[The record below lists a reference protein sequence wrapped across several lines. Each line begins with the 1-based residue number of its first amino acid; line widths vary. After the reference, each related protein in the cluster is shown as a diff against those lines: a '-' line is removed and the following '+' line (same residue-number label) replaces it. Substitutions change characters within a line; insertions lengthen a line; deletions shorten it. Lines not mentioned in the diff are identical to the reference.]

1 MKKISLAVTMCL
13 ALSFTLS
20 AQRSMPQA
28 LQKLMNAEYAISSLY
43 VDSVNED
50 KLVEEAIKGM
60 LESLDPHSSYTDAK
74 ETKELEEPLQ
84 GEFSGVGIQFN
95 MNKDT
100 LYVIQ
105 TVPGGPSERVGV
117 LAGDRI
123 IYVNDT
129 IIAGVKMKNSDIQKR
144 LRGKKGTNVT
154 IKVKRPGVKELI
166 TFRITRDNIPL
177 HSIDA
182 QYMLDERTGYLRISR
197 FGAKTHEEMM
207 DALKELKKQ
216 GMTQLIMDLSDNGGG
231 YLNAAIDMCNEF
243 LDRGQLMVYTE
254 GDNSPRNEAN
264 ANGWGEYQDLHM
276 VVMVNQYSASA
287 AEIFAGAMQDWDR
300 AVIVGRRTFGKG
312 LVQRPFKF
320 EDGSMMRLT
329 VARYYTPSGRCIQK
343 PYNRGDKKAYEKEL
357 LERANEGEYY
367 SLDSIQFNDSL
378 RYTTRLNHRIIY
390 GGGGVMP
397 DVYVPID
404 TSEYSTYYRDLSA
417 KGILNQYVIK
427 YVDKNRKSIAK
438 QYSTL
443 DAYDRGF
450 AVSDEMMRDLIAM
463 GEQDSVK
470 FDEEKYRTSELLLK
484 DIVKGL
490 IARDVYGDQSAY
502 NVIINH
508 RNPDL
513 KAAIEVLNDRE
524 RFDRLLREGNPEY
537 ERLVKKN
544 DSNPYFL
551 NDRIT
556 VFYSRMPFFLESD
569 TNYDIEGLTPE
580 TEYEVQVQANG
591 DAGTSPWTESLIFVT
606 TKKTSIE
613 EISADVKGDNRYYNM
628 MGQQVDGNNLPAG
641 IYIHNGKKILV
652 K

>member
-1 MKKISLAVTMCL
+1 MNNGLYLVALCLVFSMTVT
-13 ALSFTLS
+13 
-20 AQRSMPQA
+20 AQRALPQV
-28 LQKLMNAEYAISSLY
+28 LQKLLNAEYAISTLY
-43 VDSVNED
+43 VDSVNEE
-50 KLVEEAIKGM
+50 KLVEDAIKGM

-129 IIAGVKMKNSDIQKR
+129 TIAGVKMKNSDIQKR

-154 IKVKRPGVKELI
+154 IKVKRPGVKDLI

-177 HSIDA
+177 NSIDA
-182 QYMLDERTGYLRISR
+182 KYMLDERTGYLRISR

-207 DALKELKKQ
+207 EALQELKKQ

-243 LDRGQLMVYTE
+243 LERGQLMVYTE
-254 GDNSPRNEAN
+254 GENSPRNEAN
-264 ANGWGEYQDLHM
+264 ANGWGEYKDLHM
-276 VVMVNQYSASA
+276 VVIVNQYSASA

-300 AVIVGRRTFGKG
+300 AVVVGRRTFGKG

-357 LERANEGEYY
+357 LDRYNEGEYY

-378 RYTTRLNHRIIY
+378 RYTTRLNGRTIY

-397 DVYVPID
+397 DVFVPVD
-404 TSEYSTYYRDLSA
+404 TTEYSTYYRDLSA
-417 KGILNQYVIK
+417 KGILNQFAIK
-427 YVDKNRKSIAK
+427 YVDKERKAITKRYATVK
-438 QYSTL
+438 EF
-443 DAYDRGF
+443 DEGF
-450 AVSDEMMRDLIAM
+450 VITDEMMRDLIAM
-463 GEQDSVK
+463 GESDSIK
-470 FDEEKYRTSELLLK
+470 YDEEKYRTSEQMLK
-484 DIVKGL
+484 AITKGL
-490 IARDVYGDQSAY
+490 IARDLYGDAGAY
-502 NVIINH
+502 SVIINH
-508 RNPDL
+508 RNPDVQ
-513 KAAIEVLNDRE
+513 AAYQILNDRE
-524 RFDRLLREGNPEY
+524 GYERLLREGNPEY
-537 ERLVKKN
+537 ERLVKKH
-544 DSNPYFL
+544 D
-551 NDRIT
+551 D
-556 VFYSRMPFFLESD
+556 
-569 TNYDIEGLTPE
+569 
-580 TEYEVQVQANG
+580 Q
-591 DAGTSPWTESLIFVT
+591 
-606 TKKTSIE
+606 
-613 EISADVKGDNRYYNM
+613 
-628 MGQQVDGNNLPAG
+628 
-641 IYIHNGKKILV
+641 
-652 K
+652 

>member
-1 MKKISLAVTMCL
+1 MKKIFLAITLCL

-28 LQKLMNAEYAISSLY
+28 MQKLLNAEYAITSLY
-43 VDSVNED
+43 VDTVNED
-50 KLVEEAIKGM
+50 RLVEDAIKGM

-105 TVPGGPSERVGV
+105 TVPGGPSERVGI

-123 IYVNDT
+123 ITVNDT
-129 IIAGVKMKNSDIQKR
+129 TIAGVKMKNSDIQKR
-144 LRGKKGTNVT
+144 LRGKKGTQVT
-154 IKVKRPGVKELI
+154 VQVKRPGVKELI
-166 TFRITRDNIPL
+166 TFRITRDNIPMN
-177 HSIDA
+177 SIDA
-182 QYMLDERTGYLRISR
+182 SYMLDEQTGYLRISR

-207 DALKELKKQ
+207 DALKELKKH

-243 LDRGQLMVYTE
+243 LSRGQLMVYTE

-264 ANGWGEYQDLHM
+264 ANGWGDYQQLPM

-300 AVIVGRRTFGKG
+300 AVVVGRRTFGKG

-343 PYNRGDKKAYEKEL
+343 PYSRGDKKAYEKEL
-357 LERANEGEYY
+357 LDRANEGEYY

-378 RYTTRLNHRIIY
+378 RYTTRLNGRTIY

-397 DVYVPID
+397 DIYVPID
-404 TSEYSTYYRDLSA
+404 TSEYSTYYRDLMA
-417 KGILNQYVIK
+417 KGIINQFVIS
-427 YVDKNRKSIAK
+427 YVDKNRKALSK
-438 QYSTL
+438 QFKNVR
-443 DAYDRGF
+443 DFDNGF
-450 AVSDEMMRDLIAM
+450 NVSDEMMRDLIAL
-463 GEQDSVK
+463 GEKDSVK
-470 FDEEKYRTSELLLK
+470 FDEEKYKTSQNLIK
-484 DIVKGL
+484 AIAKGL
-490 IARDVYGDQSAY
+490 IARDIFSDQSAY
-502 NVIINH
+502 NMIINH

-513 KAAIEVLNDRE
+513 KAAIDVLNDRN
-524 RFDRLLREGNPEY
+524 RYDRLLREGNPEY
-537 ERLVKKN
+537 ERLVKHH
-544 DSNPYFL
+544 
-551 NDRIT
+551 
-556 VFYSRMPFFLESD
+556 D
-569 TNYDIEGLTPE
+569 T
-580 TEYEVQVQANG
+580 
-591 DAGTSPWTESLIFVT
+591 
-606 TKKTSIE
+606 K
-613 EISADVKGDNRYYNM
+613 
-628 MGQQVDGNNLPAG
+628 
-641 IYIHNGKKILV
+641 
-652 K
+652 

>member
-1 MKKISLAVTMCL
+1 MKKILFLVGPLL
-13 ALSFTLS
+13 ALSLS
-20 AQRSMPQA
+20 MNAQRTMTMPQA
-28 LQKLMNAEYAISSLY
+28 MQKLLNAEYAISSLY

-50 KLVEEAIKGM
+50 KLIEDAIKGM
-60 LESLDPHSSYTDAK
+60 LENLDPHSSYTDAK

-207 DALKELKKQ
+207 DALHELKKQ

-254 GDNSPRNEAN
+254 GQNAPRNEAN
-264 ANGWGEYQDLHM
+264 ANGWGNYKDLHM

-300 AVIVGRRTFGKG
+300 AVVVGRRTFGKG

-320 EDGSMMRLT
+320 DDGSMMRLT

-343 PYNRGDKKAYEKEL
+343 PYNRGDKKAYEHEL
-357 LERANEGEYY
+357 LDRANEGEYY

-378 RYTTRLNHRIIY
+378 RYTTRLNGRTIY

-397 DVYVPID
+397 DVYVPVD
-404 TSEYSTYYRDLSA
+404 TSEYSTYYRDMTA
-417 KGILNQYVIK
+417 KGIINQYVIS
-427 YVDKNRKSIAK
+427 YVDKHRKDIAK
-438 QYSTL
+438 QYKTVK
-443 DAYDRGF
+443 DFDNGF
-450 AVSDEMMRDLIAM
+450 IVTDEMMRDFIAR

-470 FDEEKYRTSELLLK
+470 YDEEKYRISEQLLK
-484 DIVKGL
+484 DIIKGL

-502 NVIINH
+502 SIIINH
-508 RNPDL
+508 RNRDL
-513 KAAIEVLNDRE
+513 QAAIAVLNDRE

-537 ERLVKKN
+537 ERLVKK
-544 DSNPYFL
+544 S
-551 NDRIT
+551 
-556 VFYSRMPFFLESD
+556 
-569 TNYDIEGLTPE
+569 
-580 TEYEVQVQANG
+580 
-591 DAGTSPWTESLIFVT
+591 
-606 TKKTSIE
+606 
-613 EISADVKGDNRYYNM
+613 
-628 MGQQVDGNNLPAG
+628 
-641 IYIHNGKKILV
+641 GK
-652 K
+652 

>member
-1 MKKISLAVTMCL
+1 MKKLLFAMAMGLV
-13 ALSFTLS
+13 LSFTTT

-28 LQKLMNAEYAISSLY
+28 MQKLLNAEYAISSLY
-43 VDSVNED
+43 VDTINED
-50 KLVEEAIKGM
+50 KLVEDAIKGM
-60 LESLDPHSSYTDAK
+60 LENLDPHSSYTDAK

-84 GEFSGVGIQFN
+84 GEFSGIGIQFN

-129 IIAGVKMKNSDIQKR
+129 LIAGVKMKNSDIMKR

-154 IKVKRPGVKELI
+154 IQILRPGVKELI
-166 TFRITRDNIPL
+166 TFRITRDNIPV

-182 QYMLDERTGYLRISR
+182 SYMLDEQTAYLRISR

-207 DALKELKKQ
+207 DALKALKKQ
-216 GMTQLIMDLSDNGGG
+216 GMKQLIMDLSDNGGG

-243 LDRGQLMVYTE
+243 LERGQLMVYTE

-264 ANGWGEYQDLHM
+264 ANGWGEYRDLPM
-276 VVMVNQYSASA
+276 VVVVNQYSASA

-300 AVIVGRRTFGKG
+300 AIVVGRRTFGKG

-320 EDGSMMRLT
+320 DDGSMMRLT

-357 LERANEGEYY
+357 MDRYNEGEYY

-378 RYTTRLNHRIIY
+378 RYTTRINGRTIY

-397 DVYVPID
+397 DVFVPVD

-417 KGILNQYVIK
+417 KGIINQFAIR
-427 YVDKNRKSIAK
+427 YVDKNRKTISK
-438 QYSTL
+438 QFKTVK
-443 DAYDRGF
+443 DFDEGF
-450 AVSDEMMRDLIAM
+450 IVTDEMMRDLIAM

-470 FDEEKYRTSELLLK
+470 YDEEKFRTSEQLLK
-484 DIVKGL
+484 AIAKGL
-490 IARDVYGDQSAY
+490 IARDVYGDPGAY
-502 NVIINH
+502 SIIINH
-508 RNPDL
+508 RNHDVQ
-513 KAAIEVLNDRE
+513 AAYEILNDQE
-524 RFDRLLREGNPEY
+524 RYQRLLREGNPEY

-544 DSNPYFL
+544 
-551 NDRIT
+551 
-556 VFYSRMPFFLESD
+556 E
-569 TNYDIEGLTPE
+569 
-580 TEYEVQVQANG
+580 Q
-591 DAGTSPWTESLIFVT
+591 
-606 TKKTSIE
+606 
-613 EISADVKGDNRYYNM
+613 
-628 MGQQVDGNNLPAG
+628 
-641 IYIHNGKKILV
+641 
-652 K
+652 

>member
-1 MKKISLAVTMCL
+1 MKKIPLAIALCM
-13 ALSFTLS
+13 ALSFTIS

-28 LQKLMNAEYAISSLY
+28 MQKLLNAEYAISSLY
-43 VDSVNED
+43 VDTVNEE

-60 LESLDPHSSYTDAK
+60 LESLDPHSQYTDAK

-105 TVPGGPSERVGV
+105 TIPGGPSERVGV

-129 IIAGVKMKNSDIQKR
+129 TIAGVKMKNSDIQKR
-144 LRGKKGTNVT
+144 LRGKKGTSVT

-216 GMTQLIMDLSDNGGG
+216 GMTQLVMDLSDNGGG

-243 LDRGQLMVYTE
+243 LDHGQLMVYTE
-254 GDNSPRNEAN
+254 GENSPRNEAN
-264 ANGWGEYQDLHM
+264 ANGWGEYKDLHM

-357 LERANEGEYY
+357 LDRANEGEYY
-367 SLDSIQFNDSL
+367 SLDSIQINDTV
-378 RYTTRLNHRIIY
+378 RYTTRLNGRTIY

-397 DVYVPID
+397 DVYVPVD

-438 QYSTL
+438 RYGSVN
-443 DAYDRGF
+443 DFDRAF

-470 FDEEKYRTSELLLK
+470 YDEEKYRTSELLLK

-508 RNPDL
+508 RNKDL
-513 KAAIEVLNDRE
+513 QAAVEVLNDRE

-537 ERLVKKN
+537 ERLVKKH
-544 DSNPYFL
+544 D
-551 NDRIT
+551 
-556 VFYSRMPFFLESD
+556 
-569 TNYDIEGLTPE
+569 
-580 TEYEVQVQANG
+580 
-591 DAGTSPWTESLIFVT
+591 
-606 TKKTSIE
+606 
-613 EISADVKGDNRYYNM
+613 
-628 MGQQVDGNNLPAG
+628 
-641 IYIHNGKKILV
+641 
-652 K
+652 

>member
-1 MKKISLAVTMCL
+1 MKKILFLVGPLL
-13 ALSFTLS
+13 ALSLS
-20 AQRSMPQA
+20 MNAQRTMTMPQA
-28 LQKLMNAEYAISSLY
+28 MQKLLNAEYAISSLY

-50 KLVEEAIKGM
+50 KLIEDAIKGM
-60 LESLDPHSSYTDAK
+60 LENLDPHSSYTDAK

-207 DALKELKKQ
+207 DALHELKKQ

-254 GDNSPRNEAN
+254 GQNAPRNEAN
-264 ANGWGEYQDLHM
+264 ANGWGNYKDLHM

-300 AVIVGRRTFGKG
+300 AVVVGRRTFGKG

-320 EDGSMMRLT
+320 DDGSMMRLT

-343 PYNRGDKKAYEKEL
+343 PYNRGDKKAYEHEL
-357 LERANEGEYY
+357 LDRANEGEYY

-378 RYTTRLNHRIIY
+378 RYTTRLNGRTIY

-397 DVYVPID
+397 DVYVPVD
-404 TSEYSTYYRDLSA
+404 TSEYSTYYRDMTA
-417 KGILNQYVIK
+417 KGIINQYVIS
-427 YVDKNRKSIAK
+427 YVDKHRKDIAK
-438 QYSTL
+438 QYKTVK
-443 DAYDRGF
+443 DFDNGF
-450 AVSDEMMRDLIAM
+450 IVTDEMMRDFIAR

-470 FDEEKYRTSELLLK
+470 YDEEKYRVSEQLLK
-484 DIVKGL
+484 DIIKGL

-502 NVIINH
+502 SIIINH
-508 RNPDL
+508 RNRDL
-513 KAAIEVLNDRE
+513 QAAFAVLNDRE

-537 ERLVKKN
+537 ERLVKK
-544 DSNPYFL
+544 S
-551 NDRIT
+551 
-556 VFYSRMPFFLESD
+556 
-569 TNYDIEGLTPE
+569 
-580 TEYEVQVQANG
+580 
-591 DAGTSPWTESLIFVT
+591 
-606 TKKTSIE
+606 
-613 EISADVKGDNRYYNM
+613 
-628 MGQQVDGNNLPAG
+628 
-641 IYIHNGKKILV
+641 GK
-652 K
+652 

>member
-1 MKKISLAVTMCL
+1 MNKTLLAIALCLAVSIT
-13 ALSFTLS
+13 AI

-28 LQKLMNAEYAISSLY
+28 MQKLLNAEYAISSLY

-50 KLVEEAIKGM
+50 KLIEDAIKGM
-60 LESLDPHSSYTDAK
+60 LENLDPHSSYTDAK

-129 IIAGVKMKNSDIQKR
+129 TIAGVKMKNSDIQKR
-144 LRGKKGTNVT
+144 LRGKKGTQVT
-154 IKVKRPGVKELI
+154 IKVQRPGVKDLI

-182 QYMLDERTGYLRISR
+182 QYMLDDHTGYLRISR
-197 FGAKTHEEMM
+197 FGAKTHEEMI
-207 DALKELKKQ
+207 DALKQLKKQ
-216 GMTQLIMDLSDNGGG
+216 GMTQLVMDLSDNGGG

-254 GDNSPRNEAN
+254 GQNSPRNEAH
-264 ANGWGEYQDLHM
+264 ANGWGEYKDLPL

-312 LVQRPFKF
+312 FVQRPFKF

-343 PYNRGDKKAYEKEL
+343 PYDRGNKKAYEKEL
-357 LERANEGEYY
+357 LDRANEGEYY

-378 RYTTRLNHRIIY
+378 RYTTRLNGRTIY

-404 TSEYSTYYRDLSA
+404 TTEYSTYYRDMTA
-417 KGILNQYVIK
+417 KGIINQFAIQ
-427 YVDKNRKSIAK
+427 YVDKHRKSIAK
-438 QYSTL
+438 QYKTVK
-443 DAYDRGF
+443 DFDRGF
-450 AVSDEMMRDLIAM
+450 TVSDEMMRDFIAM
-463 GEQDSVK
+463 GENDSVK
-470 FDEEKYRTSELLLK
+470 YDEEKYRTSERLLK
-484 DIVKGL
+484 DIIKGL

-502 NVIINH
+502 SVIINH
-508 RNPDL
+508 RNRDL
-513 KAAIEVLNDRE
+513 KAATEVLNDPE
-524 RFDRLLREGNPEY
+524 RYRRLITEGNPEY
-537 ERLVKKN
+537 ERLVKH
-544 DSNPYFL
+544 S
-551 NDRIT
+551 
-556 VFYSRMPFFLESD
+556 
-569 TNYDIEGLTPE
+569 
-580 TEYEVQVQANG
+580 A
-591 DAGTSPWTESLIFVT
+591 
-606 TKKTSIE
+606 TK
-613 EISADVKGDNRYYNM
+613 
-628 MGQQVDGNNLPAG
+628 Q
-641 IYIHNGKKILV
+641 
-652 K
+652 

>member
-20 AQRSMPQA
+20 AQRSLPQA

-254 GDNSPRNEAN
+254 GENSPRNEAN

-343 PYNRGDKKAYEKEL
+343 PYSRGDKKAYEKEL

-443 DAYDRGF
+443 DAFDRGF

-544 DSNPYFL
+544 D
-551 NDRIT
+551 
-556 VFYSRMPFFLESD
+556 
-569 TNYDIEGLTPE
+569 
-580 TEYEVQVQANG
+580 
-591 DAGTSPWTESLIFVT
+591 
-606 TKKTSIE
+606 
-613 EISADVKGDNRYYNM
+613 
-628 MGQQVDGNNLPAG
+628 
-641 IYIHNGKKILV
+641 
-652 K
+652 

>member
-1 MKKISLAVTMCL
+1 MTV
-13 ALSFTLS
+13 S

-28 LQKLMNAEYAISSLY
+28 LQKLLNAEYAISTLY
-43 VDSVNED
+43 VDTINED

-105 TVPGGPSERVGV
+105 TIPGGPSERVGV

-129 IIAGVKMKNSDIQKR
+129 TIAGVKMKNSDIQKR

-154 IKVKRPGVKELI
+154 IKVKRPGVKDLI

-207 DALKELKKQ
+207 DALKELEKQ
-216 GMTQLIMDLSDNGGG
+216 GMTQLIMDLNDNGGG

-254 GDNSPRNEAN
+254 GENSPRNEAN
-264 ANGWGEYQDLHM
+264 ANGWGNYKTLPM

-300 AVIVGRRTFGKG
+300 AVVVGRRTFGKG

-343 PYNRGDKKAYEKEL
+343 PYSRGDKKAYEKEL
-357 LERANEGEYY
+357 LDRYNEGEYY

-378 RYTTRLNHRIIY
+378 RYTTRVNGRTIY

-397 DVYVPID
+397 DIFVPVD
-404 TSEYSTYYRDLSA
+404 TTEYSTYYRDMTA
-417 KGILNQYVIK
+417 KGILNQYAIK
-427 YVDKNRKSIAK
+427 YVDKNRKAISK
-438 QYSTL
+438 QFKTVK
-443 DAYDRGF
+443 DFDNGF
-450 AVSDEMMRDLIAM
+450 TVSDEMMRDFIAM

-470 FDEEKYRTSELLLK
+470 YDEEKYRTSEQLLK
-484 DIVKGL
+484 DIIKGL

-502 NVIINH
+502 SVILNH
-508 RNPDL
+508 RNRDL
-513 KAAIEVLNDRE
+513 QAAIAVLNDPE
-524 RFDRLLREGNPEY
+524 RFQRLLREGNPEY
-537 ERLVKKN
+537 ERLVKK
-544 DSNPYFL
+544 S
-551 NDRIT
+551 
-556 VFYSRMPFFLESD
+556 E
-569 TNYDIEGLTPE
+569 
-580 TEYEVQVQANG
+580 
-591 DAGTSPWTESLIFVT
+591 
-606 TKKTSIE
+606 K
-613 EISADVKGDNRYYNM
+613 
-628 MGQQVDGNNLPAG
+628 
-641 IYIHNGKKILV
+641 
-652 K
+652 

>member
-1 MKKISLAVTMCL
+1 MKKILFVVGIGLLLSL
-13 ALSFTLS
+13 SIN
-20 AQRSMPQA
+20 AQRSISMPKSM
-28 LQKLMNAEYAISSLY
+28 QKLLNAEYAITSLY

-50 KLVEEAIKGM
+50 KLIEDAIKGM

-95 MNKDT
+95 MSSDT

-129 IIAGVKMKNSDIQKR
+129 TIAGVKMKNSDIQKR
-144 LRGKKGTNVT
+144 LRGKKGTQVT

-182 QYMLDERTGYLRISR
+182 KYMLDERTGYLRISR
-197 FGAKTHEEMM
+197 FGAKTHDEMM
-207 DALKELKKQ
+207 EALHELTKQ
-216 GMTQLIMDLSDNGGG
+216 GMTQLIIDLNDNGGG

-264 ANGWGEYQDLHM
+264 ANGWGNYKDLHM

-343 PYNRGDKKAYEKEL
+343 PYSRGDKKAYEHEL
-357 LERANEGEYY
+357 LDRANEGEYY

-378 RYTTRLNHRIIY
+378 RYTTRLNGRTIY

-397 DVYVPID
+397 DVFVPVD
-404 TSEYSTYYRDLSA
+404 TSEYSTYYRDLTA
-417 KGILNQYVIK
+417 KGIINQYVIG
-427 YVDKNRKSIAK
+427 YVDKNRKAIAR
-438 QYSTL
+438 QYKTVK
-443 DAYDRGF
+443 DFDNGF
-450 AVSDEMMRDLIAM
+450 MVSDDMMREFIAR

-470 FDEEKYRTSELLLK
+470 YDEEKYRTSEQLLK
-484 DIVKGL
+484 DIIKGL

-502 NVIINH
+502 SIVINH
-508 RNPDL
+508 RNRDL
-513 KAAIEVLNDRE
+513 QAALAVLNDRD

-537 ERLVKKN
+537 ERLVKHHDPK
-544 DSNPYFL
+544 
-551 NDRIT
+551 
-556 VFYSRMPFFLESD
+556 
-569 TNYDIEGLTPE
+569 
-580 TEYEVQVQANG
+580 
-591 DAGTSPWTESLIFVT
+591 
-606 TKKTSIE
+606 
-613 EISADVKGDNRYYNM
+613 
-628 MGQQVDGNNLPAG
+628 
-641 IYIHNGKKILV
+641 
-652 K
+652 

>member
-20 AQRSMPQA
+20 AQRSLPQA

-254 GDNSPRNEAN
+254 GENSPRNEAN

-357 LERANEGEYY
+357 LDRANEGEYY

-438 QYSTL
+438 QYGTL
-443 DAYDRGF
+443 DAFDRGF

-463 GEQDSVK
+463 GEQDSIK

-544 DSNPYFL
+544 D
-551 NDRIT
+551 
-556 VFYSRMPFFLESD
+556 
-569 TNYDIEGLTPE
+569 
-580 TEYEVQVQANG
+580 
-591 DAGTSPWTESLIFVT
+591 
-606 TKKTSIE
+606 
-613 EISADVKGDNRYYNM
+613 
-628 MGQQVDGNNLPAG
+628 
-641 IYIHNGKKILV
+641 
-652 K
+652 

>member
-1 MKKISLAVTMCL
+1 MKKILFAIPLCL
-13 ALSFTLS
+13 ALSLTS
-20 AQRSMPQA
+20 AAQRSMPQL
-28 LQKLMNAEYAISSLY
+28 LQKLLNAEYAISSLY
-43 VDSVNED
+43 VDSVNEG
-50 KLVEEAIKGM
+50 KLVEDAIRGM
-60 LESLDPHSSYTDAK
+60 LENLDPHSSYTDAK

-95 MNKDT
+95 MSQDT

-129 IIAGVKMKNSDIQKR
+129 TIAGVKMKNSDIQKR
-144 LRGKKGTNVT
+144 LRGPKGSKVT
-154 IKVKRPGVKELI
+154 IQVKRPGVKELI

-207 DALKELKKQ
+207 EALKELSKQ
-216 GMTQLIMDLSDNGGG
+216 GMTQLVMDLSDNGGG

-254 GDNSPRNEAN
+254 GENSPRNEAH
-264 ANGWGEYQDLHM
+264 ANGWGDYKDLHM

-312 LVQRPFKF
+312 LVQRPIKF

-343 PYNRGDKKAYEKEL
+343 PYSRGDKKAYEKEL
-357 LERANEGEYY
+357 LDRANEGEYY

-378 RYTTRLNHRIIY
+378 RYTTCLNGRTIY

-404 TSEYSTYYRDLSA
+404 TTEYTTYYRDMTA
-417 KGILNQYVIK
+417 KGIINQYVIQ
-427 YVDKNRKSIAK
+427 YVDKNRKQISK
-438 QYSTL
+438 QYKKL
-443 DAYDRGF
+443 KDFDGGF
-450 AVSDEMMRDLIAM
+450 TVTDEMMRDFIAM
-463 GEQDSVK
+463 GEKDSVK
-470 FDEEKYRTSELLLK
+470 YDEEKYRTSEKLLK
-484 DIVKGL
+484 DIIKGL
-490 IARDVYGDQSAY
+490 IARDIYGDQSAY
-502 NVIINH
+502 SVIINH
-508 RNPDL
+508 RNRDL
-513 KAAIEVLNDRE
+513 KAACDILNDRE
-524 RFDRLLREGNPEY
+524 RYDRMLREGNLEY
-537 ERLVKKN
+537 ERLVKKH
-544 DSNPYFL
+544 D
-551 NDRIT
+551 
-556 VFYSRMPFFLESD
+556 E
-569 TNYDIEGLTPE
+569 
-580 TEYEVQVQANG
+580 
-591 DAGTSPWTESLIFVT
+591 
-606 TKKTSIE
+606 
-613 EISADVKGDNRYYNM
+613 
-628 MGQQVDGNNLPAG
+628 
-641 IYIHNGKKILV
+641 
-652 K
+652 

>member
-1 MKKISLAVTMCL
+1 MKKILFAVTL
-13 ALSFTLS
+13 GLVLPFTIT
-20 AQRSMPQA
+20 AQRAMPQTM
-28 LQKLMNAEYAISSLY
+28 QKLLNAEYAINSLY

-50 KLVEEAIKGM
+50 KLVEAAIKGM

-129 IIAGVKMKNSDIQKR
+129 VIAGVKMKNSDIQKR
-144 LRGKKGTNVT
+144 LRGKKGTEVT
-154 IKVKRPGVKELI
+154 IKVLRPGVKELI

-182 QYMLDERTGYLRISR
+182 KYMLDDKTGYLRISR

-207 DALKELKKQ
+207 EALKELKKQ
-216 GMTQLIMDLSDNGGG
+216 GMTQLVMDLSDNGGG

-243 LDRGQLMVYTE
+243 LERVQLMVYTE

-264 ANGWGEYQDLHM
+264 ANGWGEYKDLHM

-300 AVIVGRRTFGKG
+300 AVVVGRRTFGKG

-320 EDGSMMRLT
+320 DDGSMMRLT

-343 PYNRGDKKAYEKEL
+343 AYKRGDKKAYEHEL
-357 LERANEGEYY
+357 LDRANEGEFYC
-367 SLDSIQFNDSL
+367 LDSIQFNDTL
-378 RYTTRLNHRIIY
+378 RYTTRLNGRTIY

-404 TSEYSTYYRDLSA
+404 TTEYSTYYRDLSA
-417 KGILNQYVIK
+417 KGIINQYSIK
-427 YVDKNRKSIAK
+427 YVDKNRKLISK
-438 QYSTL
+438 QFKTL
-443 DAYDRGF
+443 QDFDNGF
-450 AVSDEMMRDLIAM
+450 VVTDEMMRELIDM
-463 GEQDSVK
+463 GEQDSIK
-470 FDEEKYRTSELLLK
+470 FDEEKYRTSKQLIQ
-484 DIVKGL
+484 DITKGL
-490 IARDVYGDQSAY
+490 IARGVYGDTSAY
-502 NVIINH
+502 NIIINH
-508 RNPDL
+508 RNRDL
-513 KAAIEVLNDRE
+513 KAAVEMLNDRE
-524 RFDRLLREGNPEY
+524 RYDRLLREGNPEY
-537 ERLVKKN
+537 ERLVKK
-544 DSNPYFL
+544 
-551 NDRIT
+551 
-556 VFYSRMPFFLESD
+556 
-569 TNYDIEGLTPE
+569 
-580 TEYEVQVQANG
+580 
-591 DAGTSPWTESLIFVT
+591 
-606 TKKTSIE
+606 
-613 EISADVKGDNRYYNM
+613 
-628 MGQQVDGNNLPAG
+628 
-641 IYIHNGKKILV
+641 
-652 K
+652 

>member
-1 MKKISLAVTMCL
+1 MNKTLLAIALCLAVSIT
-13 ALSFTLS
+13 AI

-28 LQKLMNAEYAISSLY
+28 MQKLLNAEYAISSLY

-50 KLVEEAIKGM
+50 KLIEDAIKGM
-60 LESLDPHSSYTDAK
+60 LENLDPHSSYTDAK

-129 IIAGVKMKNSDIQKR
+129 TIAGVKMKNSDIQKR
-144 LRGKKGTNVT
+144 LRGKKGTQVT
-154 IKVKRPGVKELI
+154 IKVQRPGVKDLI

-182 QYMLDERTGYLRISR
+182 QYMLDDHTGYLRISR
-197 FGAKTHEEMM
+197 FGAKTHEEMI
-207 DALKELKKQ
+207 DALKQLKKQ
-216 GMTQLIMDLSDNGGG
+216 GMTQLVMDLSDNGGG

-254 GDNSPRNEAN
+254 GQNSPRNEAH
-264 ANGWGEYQDLHM
+264 ANGWGEYKDLPL

-343 PYNRGDKKAYEKEL
+343 PYDRGNKKAYEKEL
-357 LERANEGEYY
+357 LDRANEGEYY

-378 RYTTRLNHRIIY
+378 RYTTRLNGRTIY

-404 TSEYSTYYRDLSA
+404 TTEYSTYYRDMTA
-417 KGILNQYVIK
+417 KGIINQFAIQ
-427 YVDKNRKSIAK
+427 YVDKHRKSIAK
-438 QYSTL
+438 QYKTVK
-443 DAYDRGF
+443 DFDRGF
-450 AVSDEMMRDLIAM
+450 TVSDEMMRDFIAM
-463 GEQDSVK
+463 GENDSVK
-470 FDEEKYRTSELLLK
+470 YDEEKYRTSERLLK
-484 DIVKGL
+484 DIIKGL

-502 NVIINH
+502 SVIINH
-508 RNPDL
+508 RNLDL
-513 KAAIEVLNDRE
+513 KAATEVLNDPE
-524 RFDRLLREGNPEY
+524 RYRRLITEGNPEY
-537 ERLVKKN
+537 ERLVKH
-544 DSNPYFL
+544 S
-551 NDRIT
+551 
-556 VFYSRMPFFLESD
+556 
-569 TNYDIEGLTPE
+569 
-580 TEYEVQVQANG
+580 A
-591 DAGTSPWTESLIFVT
+591 
-606 TKKTSIE
+606 TK
-613 EISADVKGDNRYYNM
+613 
-628 MGQQVDGNNLPAG
+628 Q
-641 IYIHNGKKILV
+641 
-652 K
+652 

>member
-20 AQRSMPQA
+20 AQRSLPQA

-254 GDNSPRNEAN
+254 GENSPRNEAN

-343 PYNRGDKKAYEKEL
+343 PYSRGDKKAYEKEL
-357 LERANEGEYY
+357 LDRANEGEYY

-438 QYSTL
+438 QYGTL
-443 DAYDRGF
+443 DAFDRGF

-513 KAAIEVLNDRE
+513 KAAIEVLNDHE

-544 DSNPYFL
+544 D
-551 NDRIT
+551 
-556 VFYSRMPFFLESD
+556 
-569 TNYDIEGLTPE
+569 
-580 TEYEVQVQANG
+580 
-591 DAGTSPWTESLIFVT
+591 
-606 TKKTSIE
+606 
-613 EISADVKGDNRYYNM
+613 
-628 MGQQVDGNNLPAG
+628 
-641 IYIHNGKKILV
+641 
-652 K
+652 